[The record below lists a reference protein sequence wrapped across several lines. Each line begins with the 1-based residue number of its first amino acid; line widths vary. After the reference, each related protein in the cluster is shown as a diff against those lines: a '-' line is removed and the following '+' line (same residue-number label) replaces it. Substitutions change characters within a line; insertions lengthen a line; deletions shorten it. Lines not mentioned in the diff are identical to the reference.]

1 MRSQTLRTSKIERD
15 WTFFMFGT
23 TKPYGVAM
31 AIPMLWE
38 PKIITENNNDSCQEN
53 EGEEQPRLWYHG

>member
-1 MRSQTLRTSKIERD
+1 
-15 WTFFMFGT
+15 MFGT

-38 PKIITENNNDSCQEN
+38 PKAIMENNNDSCQEKGGR
-53 EGEEQPRLWYHG
+53 EATKTMISWVKSLVMIAACH

>member
-1 MRSQTLRTSKIERD
+1 
-15 WTFFMFGT
+15 MFGT

-38 PKIITENNNDSCQEN
+38 PKIITKNSNDSCEEN
-53 EGEEQPRLWYHG
+53 GGKGETDTMILWTKQLKVIAAYHG